1 MSKFLE
7 NLLSKNK
14 IVLGFRSEILR
25 KMSEFA
31 LA

>member
-7 NLLSKNK
+7 KGLSKNK
-14 IVLGFRSEILR
+14 IVLGFRSETLR
-25 KMSEFA
+25 KMSELA